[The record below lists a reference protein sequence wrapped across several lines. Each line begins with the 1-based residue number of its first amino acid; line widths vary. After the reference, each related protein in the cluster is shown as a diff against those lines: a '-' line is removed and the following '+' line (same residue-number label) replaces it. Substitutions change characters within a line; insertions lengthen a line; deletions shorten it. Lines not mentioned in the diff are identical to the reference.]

1 MVNIQ
6 VTYFIFEHIQLFMKQ
21 SKKVIR
27 QAVEVALNEAIVK
40 LELPPA
46 SKKIHKLLQATAKK
60 ISDQI
65 KSDLKKQL
73 KKEAKVSKSVK
84 PALKKKAA

>member
-1 MVNIQ
+1 
-6 VTYFIFEHIQLFMKQ
+6 MKQ

-27 QAVEVALNEAIVK
+27 QAVEVALNEAIIK

-46 SKKIHKLLQATAKK
+46 SKKIRKLLQATSKK

-65 KSDLKKQL
+65 KADLKKEL
-73 KKEAKVSKSVK
+73 KKEAKMSKSVK
-84 PALKKKAA
+84 PGLKKKAA

>member
-1 MVNIQ
+1 
-6 VTYFIFEHIQLFMKQ
+6 MKQ
-21 SKKVIR
+21 SKKIIR
-27 QAVEVALNEAIVK
+27 QAVEVALHEAIVK

-46 SKKIHKLLQATAKK
+46 SKKIRKLLQAASKQ

-65 KSDLKKQL
+65 RADLKKQE
-73 KKEAKVSKSVK
+73 KKRAKVSKSVK